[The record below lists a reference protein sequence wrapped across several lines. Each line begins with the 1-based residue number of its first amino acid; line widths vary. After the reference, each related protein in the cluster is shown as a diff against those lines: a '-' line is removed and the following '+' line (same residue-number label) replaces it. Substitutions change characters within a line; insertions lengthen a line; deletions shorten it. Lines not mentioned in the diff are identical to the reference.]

1 MAKSKETT
9 NKEVAV
15 KTGKRVIIAP
25 RITEKAARLSEGN
38 AFTFNVA
45 VDATKEEIKKAV
57 AVLYGKT
64 PVKVAVATRK
74 QQMVFRRGRIGKEGA
89 YKKAVVY
96 LKKGET
102 IDFI

>member
-1 MAKSKETT
+1 MAKEKETK
-9 NKEVAV
+9 KEIAV
-15 KTGKRVIIAP
+15 KTGKRVIITP

-45 VDATKEEIKKAV
+45 VDASKEDIKNAV
-57 AVLYGKT
+57 FVLYGKK
-64 PVKVAVATRK
+64 PVKVSVVNQK
-74 QQMVFRRGRIGKEGA
+74 QRTVFKRGRVGHEGA
-89 YKKAVVY
+89 YKKATVF